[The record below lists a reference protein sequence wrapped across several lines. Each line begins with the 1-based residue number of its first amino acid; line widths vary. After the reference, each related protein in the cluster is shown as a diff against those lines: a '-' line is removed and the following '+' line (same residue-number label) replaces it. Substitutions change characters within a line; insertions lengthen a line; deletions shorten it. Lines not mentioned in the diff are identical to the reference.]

1 MYNINELHDWIES
14 DKTAYGWTT
23 IDDCSDRGA
32 MAFTVGGD
40 SESRAQGRHECKGQ
54 NKSWPFDVFIA
65 KGRID

>member
-1 MYNINELHDWIES
+1 MHNINELHDWIES

-40 SESRAQGRHECKGQ
+40 SESRAKGRHECKGQ